1 MPAAFTA
8 LCSSGDIYILAL
20 AMCALYTYGGGGG
33 NQGVGKV
40 AAAGHRR
47 HDPTSLQQATVG
59 PAGRPVFR

>member
-40 AAAGHRR
+40 AAAGRRR
-47 HDPTSLQQATVG
+47 HDPTSLQ
-59 PAGRPVFR
+59 